1 MAFEAKLSL
10 RQTQKMVMTPMLQ
23 QAISLLQLSRLEM
36 LQALHQELEENPILE
51 EVTEGIEEL
60 EDVPDVNAV
69 GEEPTPESN
78 GEGSAPE
85 IDWESYLQDA
95 SDYRPSVRR
104 EEIERFD
111 SESLLTR
118 PGSLQD
124 RPPRATERGPPQ
136 KSIGRAI
143 SRTPLIIALLSDA
156 RRSSGSIARA
166 CSPDP
171 AHCRTTSFSSSI

>member
-10 RQTQKMVMTPMLQ
+10 RQSQKMVMTPMLQ

-36 LQALHQELEENPILE
+36 LQALHQQLEENPILE
-51 EVTEGIEEL
+51 EVTEGIEEP

-95 SDYRPSVRR
+95 SDYR
-104 EEIERFD
+104 
-111 SESLLTR
+111 
-118 PGSLQD
+118 
-124 RPPRATERGPPQ
+124 
-136 KSIGRAI
+136 
-143 SRTPLIIALLSDA
+143 LLSDA

-166 CSPDP
+166 CSRDP
-171 AHCRTTSFSSSI
+171 ARCRTTSFSSSI

>member
-69 GEEPTPESN
+69 GE
-78 GEGSAPE
+78 
-85 IDWESYLQDA
+85 
-95 SDYRPSVRR
+95 
-104 EEIERFD
+104 
-111 SESLLTR
+111 
-118 PGSLQD
+118 D

-166 CSPDP
+166 CSRDP
-171 AHCRTTSFSSSI
+171 ARCRTTSFSSSI